1 MNIVR
6 NKYKKHL
13 MMKNLAE
20 LVTIHLSSFI
30 EILAAIVIG
39 LSLLQFLYWYVI
51 SFFKPNVET
60 INQRLRIKFGSSLT
74 IALELLLGADILATA
89 IAPTWDE
96 IGKLA
101 AIAALRTALNYFLER
116 ELVSFH
122 EKEDASKAQL

>member
-1 MNIVR
+1 
-6 NKYKKHL
+6 
-13 MMKNLAE
+13 MKNLAE